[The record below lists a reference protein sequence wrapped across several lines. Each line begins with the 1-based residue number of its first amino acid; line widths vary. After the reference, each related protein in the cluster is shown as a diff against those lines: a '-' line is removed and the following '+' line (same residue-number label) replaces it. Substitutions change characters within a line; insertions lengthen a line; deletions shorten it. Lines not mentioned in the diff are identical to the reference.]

1 MPCPAFRDS
10 HRMIRR
16 RGPKGGGHLQL
27 ANKAEHTG
35 NQVPALD
42 GHASREL
49 ASQSGL
55 FEPAG
60 VRATTSDI
68 AALMVFSHQTYMTNL
83 ITRAGWEARAADPR
97 RHPPFVAAPGEDA
110 RVAAVMRGVA
120 SEVVDYLLFIDE
132 TRLMDH
138 VRGASGFAERFS
150 AEGPRDKRGR
160 SLHELD
166 LDRRLMKYPC
176 SYLI

>member
-83 ITRAGWEARAADPR
+83 ITRGMGSARRGSEAAPAVCGCAGRGRPCGR
-97 RHPPFVAAPGEDA
+97 RHA
-110 RVAAVMRGVA
+110 RRR
-120 SEVVDYLLFIDE
+120 E
-132 TRLMDH
+132 
-138 VRGASGFAERFS
+138 
-150 AEGPRDKRGR
+150 RGR
-160 SLHELD
+160 
-166 LDRRLMKYPC
+166 RLPAVHR
-176 SYLI
+176 